1 MSLFWCENC
10 KRSFE
15 SNSDES
21 GICSC
26 GIDSRQKTYGTLNV
40 VIPRSFKLS
49 SRNDDYH
56 LPTTAEEKR
65 IWKENAGI
73 DVDKVSVH
81 IDARQALK
89 SDDHTRKAE

>member
-15 SNSDES
+15 FDDDEL
-21 GICSC
+21 GICKC
-26 GIDSRQKTYGTLNV
+26 GESSQKKTYGTLNV
-40 VIPRSFKLS
+40 MIPRVFRLS

-56 LPTTAEEKR
+56 LPTSPEEKR

-81 IDARQALK
+81 IDARQALAK
-89 SDDHTRKAE
+89 DDQS